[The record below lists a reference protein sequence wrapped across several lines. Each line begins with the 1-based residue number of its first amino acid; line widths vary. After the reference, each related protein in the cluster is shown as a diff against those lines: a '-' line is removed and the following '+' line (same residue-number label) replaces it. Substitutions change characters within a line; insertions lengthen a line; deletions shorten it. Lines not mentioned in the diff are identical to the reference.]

1 MSQQIVV
8 FSLGSEEYGLPITQ
22 VQEIIRY
29 SRPRT
34 IPSAPH
40 SIRGVINL
48 RGKIIPV
55 CDLTLRLGLTSTRT
69 TGSKIVIVETQRGSE
84 AGRAGIVTAGLVVDE
99 VEEVL
104 TVRDEQLEPPP
115 ATNERYVSSVAKVGD
130 RLLVLLDLAALFGET
145 VDEIELL
152 AA

>member
-1 MSQQIVV
+1 MQQLVV
-8 FSLGSEEYGLPITQ
+8 FSLGSEEYGLPITA

-34 IPSAPH
+34 IPSAPM
-40 SIRGVINL
+40 SVRGVINL

-55 CDLTLRLGLTSTRT
+55 CDLKQRLGLCAED
-69 TGSKIVIVETQRGSE
+69 GDEGKIVIVE
-84 AGRAGIVTAGLVVDE
+84 AGPITAGLIVDE

-104 TVRDEQLEPPP
+104 TVEDEQLEAPPSQ
-115 ATNERYVSSVAKVGD
+115 NEGYISSVAKVGD
-130 RLLVLLDLAALFGET
+130 RLLVLLDLRRLFAGEGIGS
-145 VDEIELL
+145 ESL